1 MIKIMAQGMTNSIRM
16 QVCSLRYEYIFELW
30 KKYFVVDGKASKI
43 PDAMML
49 VDI

>member
-1 MIKIMAQGMTNSIRM
+1 MNTYLNYG
-16 QVCSLRYEYIFELW
+16 

-49 VDI
+49 VDIW

>member
-1 MIKIMAQGMTNSIRM
+1 MNTYLKYG
-16 QVCSLRYEYIFELW
+16 

-43 PDAMML
+43 SDPMML